1 MAMDYNFLP
10 VKFCQAR
17 IINATSRHV
26 SVCYLISLFY
36 FGPKKVLL
44 LTEIMYLM
52 ENMMRFIYFR
62 FKSPPFDFFLNGM
75 GPCLHVICIVV
86 VTPQLN
92 IGVVFCKKGVRNTS
106 V

>member
-10 VKFCQAR
+10 VKFCQAK

-62 FKSPPFDFFLNGM
+62 FKSPPFDFFFELDG
-75 GPCLHVICIVV
+75 
-86 VTPQLN
+86 
-92 IGVVFCKKGVRNTS
+92 S
-106 V
+106 VLACNLQSSCNSSIKYWRRLL

>member
-10 VKFCQAR
+10 VKFCEAK

-36 FGPKKVLL
+36 FGPKQVLL

-62 FKSPPFDFFLNGM
+62 FKSPPFDFFFEWDGSVLECN
-75 GPCLHVICIVV
+75 LHSSCNSSIKYWRR
-86 VTPQLN
+86 LL
-92 IGVVFCKKGVRNTS
+92 
-106 V
+106 